1 MKNKFFTY
9 AMVVTMLSSGVS
21 WTKFISSV
29 SNSNNSSGSNWSS
42 RSGSGSSWGSGGGG
56 GHK

>member
-1 MKNKFFTY
+1 MKNKFFAY

-21 WTKFISSV
+21 WTKFISSTT
-29 SNSNNSSGSNWSS
+29 NNNSSGSNWSS
-42 RSGSGSSWGSGGGG
+42 RSGSSWGGGGG